1 VKLIDFGTAKRIKG
15 KINVCR
21 NLVGT
26 TSYMA
31 PEIIDN
37 YFNEKCD
44 VWSAGIILYIL
55 LVGKSPFKCA
65 NKDETLRKIKNHEL
79 TFDEP

>member
-1 VKLIDFGTAKRIKG
+1 LVNENTNSNDIDVKLIDFGTAKKING
-15 KINVCR
+15 KINLCK

-37 YFNEKCD
+37 YFN
-44 VWSAGIILYIL
+44 
-55 LVGKSPFKCA
+55 
-65 NKDETLRKIKNHEL
+65 
-79 TFDEP
+79 